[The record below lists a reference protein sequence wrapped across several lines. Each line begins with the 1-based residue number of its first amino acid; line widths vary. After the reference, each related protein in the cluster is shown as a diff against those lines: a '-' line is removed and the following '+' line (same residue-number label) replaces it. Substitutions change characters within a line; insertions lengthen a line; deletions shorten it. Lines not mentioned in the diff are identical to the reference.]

1 MLRFSLLT
9 LLGVVLVA
17 AIGSAALANPTDTW
31 RQVVV
36 TGTVGILFVA
46 ILLAVGKRP
55 VSRFA
60 LGFAATGW
68 LYLVLT
74 FSGVLGVR
82 EHLLTERSAVW
93 LHGKIHDDPAAV
105 AQSNL
110 VQYRLPG
117 PGSVVVPQRVG
128 SAWPAPIY
136 APAALAGYATSPML
150 PNSHNF
156 AVVGRSLWTL
166 ILATIGG
173 LFASWVGRR
182 RDMHWPQ
189 TGE

>member
-1 MLRFSLLT
+1 MVRFSLLT
-9 LLGVVLVA
+9 LSGVVLVA
-17 AIGSAALANPTDTW
+17 AIGSAALANPTDIW
-31 RQVVV
+31 RQVIV
-36 TGTVGILFVA
+36 TGTVGILLIA
-46 ILLAVGKRP
+46 ILRAVSKRP
-55 VSRFA
+55 LSRFA
-60 LGFAATGW
+60 LGFTVTGW
-68 LYLVLT
+68 LYFVLT

-82 EHLLTERSAVW
+82 EHLLTEQSVVW

-117 PGSVVVPQRVG
+117 PGSVVVPQRIG

-136 APAALAGYATSPML
+136 APAALAGYTTSPML
-150 PNSHNF
+150 PSSHNF

-173 LFASWVGRR
+173 LFASWLGRR
-182 RDMHWPQ
+182 RN
-189 TGE
+189 TGKS